1 MTMTTADYAVAAASA
16 ALILSVAVYWWRRAP
31 REIRIAVAE
40 MTWWIVSLWVSLYA
54 LAVIV
59 SSRPFWVGVVSQVA
73 LGAVWLGVLLPIVFR
88 RIDQCLKA
96 AGQRDK
102 DRAGQ

>member
-1 MTMTTADYAVAAASA
+1 MTTTDYAMAAASA

-31 REIRIAVAE
+31 RAIRIAVAE
-40 MTWWIVSLWVSLYA
+40 MTWWIVSLWICLYA
-54 LAVIV
+54 WSVIAG
-59 SSRPFWVGVVSQVA
+59 SRPVWVGVVSQVA

-88 RIDQCLKA
+88 RIDKRRKA